1 MTNAEVIK
9 LEEIVEAMSEEE
21 KLVAVRCIPTEI
33 LEGELSRRSSRDRE
47 QNDRLRELVKNME
60 RH

>member
-9 LEEIVEAMSEEE
+9 LEEIVEAMSTEE
-21 KLVAVRCIPTEI
+21 KVVAVRCLPTEI

-47 QNDRLRELVKNME
+47 QNDRLRELVKHME

>member
-9 LEEIVEAMSEEE
+9 LEEIVEAMSHEE
-21 KLVAVRCIPTEI
+21 KVVAVRCIPTEI

>member
-9 LEEIVEAMSEEE
+9 LEEIVEGMSHEE
-21 KLVAVRCIPTEI
+21 KVVAVRCIPTEI
-33 LEGELSRRSSRDRE
+33 LENELSRRSSRDRE

>member
-1 MTNAEVIK
+1 MTNAEINK
-9 LEEIVEAMSEEE
+9 LEEIVEAMSYEE

-47 QNDRLRELVKNME
+47 QTDRLRKLVNNME
-60 RH
+60 RD

>member
-9 LEEIVEAMSEEE
+9 LEEIVEAMSTEE
-21 KLVAVRCIPTEI
+21 KLVAVRCFPTDI
-33 LEGELSRRSSRDRE
+33 LEGEINRRLTRDKE
-47 QNDRLRELVKNME
+47 QNDRLRELVNNME